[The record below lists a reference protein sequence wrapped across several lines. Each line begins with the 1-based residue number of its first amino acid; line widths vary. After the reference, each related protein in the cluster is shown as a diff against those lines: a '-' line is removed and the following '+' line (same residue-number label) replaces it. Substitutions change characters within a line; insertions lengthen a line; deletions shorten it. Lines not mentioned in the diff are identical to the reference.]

1 MKERLRQLIEARNA
15 DYEANFS
22 HVEHEIAFDAPPP
35 AELHLH
41 FVRSDASGEPRVREL
56 ARVLARYITLYCFK
70 AERRRNLRELDRNE
84 LYMQARDLFRK
95 TSGSGQLGELLIYFL
110 LETVL
115 HAPQVLK
122 KMPMTTNPKDE
133 RKGSDGVHL
142 RWDEKADV
150 LELIFAESKI
160 WKSFSDALDDAFESM
175 ESFHTGRTKRHEV
188 NVVTSTFSELDP
200 QLQGRIASY
209 IDGKNA
215 SQYRE
220 THACLIGFNWSEYGC
235 LKDKRRAN
243 FIAEFEQRYR
253 AWAISKR
260 KLINDKVK
268 AFKHKS
274 LRLEFFMIPF
284 QDVEA
289 FRTWFIEELTGI
301 E

>member
-1 MKERLRQLIEARNA
+1 VKELLEQLIGARNA

-22 HVEHEIAFDAPPP
+22 HIDHEIVFDAPPP
-35 AELHLH
+35 AKLRLH

-70 AERRRNLRELDRNE
+70 AERRRNLTELEHNE
-84 LYMQARDLFRK
+84 IYMQARDLFRK
-95 TSGSGQLGELLIYFL
+95 TSNSGQLGELLIYFL

-122 KMPMTTNPKDE
+122 KMPMTTNPNDE

-142 RWDEKADV
+142 LWDEKADV

-160 WKSFSDALDDAFESM
+160 WKSFSAALDDAFKSM
-175 ESFHTGRTKRHEV
+175 ESFHTGRTKQHEV
-188 NVVTSTFSELDP
+188 NVVTSAFSELHP
-200 QLQGRIASY
+200 QLQEKVASY
-209 IDGKNA
+209 IEGENV
-215 SQYRE
+215 SRYRE
-220 THACLIGFNWSEYGC
+220 AHACLIGFNWSEYGC
-235 LKDKRRAN
+235 LKDERRAA
-243 FIAEFEQRYR
+243 FITEFEQRYR
-253 AWAISKR
+253 AWATSKR
-260 KLINDKVK
+260 NLINDKVK
-268 AFKHKS
+268 AFKHKN

-289 FRTWFIEELTGI
+289 FRTWFIAELTGM